1 MNAIAAP
8 PATTGTSVAEV
19 LVREDALITLSRE
32 GERVTARRAVSCLVE
47 PEPGDLVLLGGAASR
62 LYVLAVLER
71 AGTAPVCLA
80 VAGDMEI
87 AAGGRL
93 GLRSDALD
101 VAARTGT
108 VTVGALSLAGGKV
121 SARFGAMTLV
131 ADALESLV
139 TRLMTRAKRSY
150 RFVEESEQ
158 LRAADIDYRAEGH
171 LHLRGETST
180 VQARVLVKMDA
191 NQIHMG

>member
-1 MNAIAAP
+1 MNAIAAL
-8 PATTGTSVAEV
+8 PATTGTSMAEV
-19 LVREDALITLSRE
+19 LARQDALITLSRE
-32 GERVTARRAVSCLVE
+32 GERVTACRAVSCLVE

-71 AGTAPVCLA
+71 AGGAPVCLA

-93 GLRSDALD
+93 ALRSEALD
-101 VAARTGT
+101 VAATTGA

-121 SARFGAMTLV
+121 SVRFGAMTLV
-131 ADALESLV
+131 ADAIESLV